1 MTILSIKDKGILL
14 NFFGSIMRTPVTLD
28 ITKYKIQHV
37 KCLLNKLGISNYIIS
52 DGGNK
57 DKQPEQSYIVKEIKE
72 IKEIKEKSIS
82 EEVLKKPYNN
92 LNNQVINQK
101 NKDVKISE
109 ELIKGVSKEVLKKP
123 RLKEVFED
131 ETFDNKVISLEELDE
146 DIFSKSMDNLL
157 LNSIE

>member
-52 DGGNK
+52 DEGNK
-57 DKQPEQSYIVKEIKE
+57 DKQPEQSYIVKE
-72 IKEIKEKSIS
+72 KSIS
-82 EEVLKKPYNN
+82 KEVLKKSYNN

-109 ELIKGVSKEVLKKP
+109 ELIKGVSKEALKKP
-123 RLKEVFED
+123 RLKEEVFED

>member
-52 DGGNK
+52 DEGNK
-57 DKQPEQSYIVKEIKE
+57 DKQPEQSYIV
-72 IKEIKEKSIS
+72 KEKSIS